1 MRPSRCG
8 TDGERI
14 RSGAKAPFILA
25 RLRGALKRRSS
36 TMTRA
41 SEDETFFEEQIPR
54 GWSQIGKTHDRGLL
68 AYFRFWS
75 KKSRIIV

>member
-1 MRPSRCG
+1 MGSAFGQGLKPHSFWH
-8 TDGERI
+8 DY
-14 RSGAKAPFILA
+14 A
-25 RLRGALKRRSS
+25 ALKRRSS
-36 TMTRA
+36 TRCERPRMRPA
-41 SEDETFFEEQIPR
+41 FFEEQIPR